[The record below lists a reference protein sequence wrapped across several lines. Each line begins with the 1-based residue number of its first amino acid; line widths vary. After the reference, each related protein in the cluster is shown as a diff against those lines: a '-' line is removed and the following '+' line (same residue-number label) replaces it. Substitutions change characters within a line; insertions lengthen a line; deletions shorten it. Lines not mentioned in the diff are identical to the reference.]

1 MTIQNAK
8 PILKV
13 EHATKSFGGL
23 VANEDISFEAREGE
37 IVGVVGP
44 NGAGKT
50 TALRAV
56 TGLTRVTG
64 GKVIYEGRDVTN
76 KKASQ
81 MPALGMVMV
90 PEGRRL
96 FPKMSV
102 KDNLMMCAF
111 LCRDKKRIEQNLE
124 RVYGIFPRVRERSKQ
139 MAGTLSG
146 GEQQMVA
153 IARGL
158 MSELKL
164 LILDEPSLGL
174 MPMLVEEVLEFVR
187 EINRMGITVI
197 IVEQNVTE
205 TLQMCDYAYV
215 IKNGATVIHGTGA
228 SMLDSEEIRSAYL
241 GL

>member
-1 MTIQNAK
+1 MPAEN
-8 PILKV
+8 ILEV
-13 EHATKSFGGL
+13 SHLQAQYDGLQVLFDVSFQVPRGQ
-23 VANEDISFEAREGE
+23 
-37 IVGVVGP
+37 IVGFVGS

-50 TALRAV
+50 TTLRAV
-56 TGLTRVTG
+56 TGLTRATG
-64 GKVIYEGRDVTN
+64 GSVVYEGREITN
-76 KKASQ
+76 KKACQ
-81 MPALGMVMV
+81 LPALGMVMV

-102 KDNLMMCAF
+102 RDNLMMGAF
-111 LCRDKKRIEQNLE
+111 LCRDKKRIAESLEQ
-124 RVYGIFPRVRERSKQ
+124 VYSIFPQVKERSKQ
-139 MAGTLSG
+139 LAGTLSG

-158 MSELKL
+158 MTRPKL

-174 MPMLVEEVLEFVR
+174 MPKLVEEVFEFVR
-187 EINRMGITVI
+187 EINHMGITII

-215 IKNGATVIHGTGA
+215 IQNGATVIHGTGA
-228 SMLDSEEIRSAYL
+228 SMLDSAEIRSAYL

>member
-1 MTIQNAK
+1 MPAEN
-8 PILKV
+8 ILEGSHLQAQYDGLQV
-13 EHATKSFGGL
+13 LFDVSFQVPRGQ
-23 VANEDISFEAREGE
+23 
-37 IVGVVGP
+37 IVGFVGS

-50 TALRAV
+50 TTLRAV
-56 TGLTRVTG
+56 TGLTRATG
-64 GKVIYEGRDVTN
+64 GSVVYEGCDITN
-76 KKASQ
+76 KKACQ
-81 MPALGMVMV
+81 LPALGMVML

-102 KDNLMMCAF
+102 RDNLMMGAF
-111 LCRDKKRIEQNLE
+111 LCRDKKRIAESLEQ
-124 RVYGIFPRVRERSKQ
+124 VYSIFPRVKERSKQ
-139 MAGTLSG
+139 LAGTLSG

-158 MSELKL
+158 MTGPKL

-174 MPMLVEEVLEFVR
+174 MPKLVEEVFEFVR
-187 EINRMGITVI
+187 EINHMGITII

-215 IKNGATVIHGTGA
+215 IQNGATVIHGTGA
-228 SMLDSEEIRSAYL
+228 SMLDSAEIRSAYL

>member
-1 MTIQNAK
+1 MLEVSHLQAQYDG
-8 PILKV
+8 LQV
-13 EHATKSFGGL
+13 LFDVSFQ
-23 VANEDISFEAREGE
+23 VARGQ
-37 IVGVVGP
+37 IVGFVGS

-96 FPKMSV
+96 FPKMPV
-102 KDNLMMCAF
+102 KDNLMMGAF

-158 MSELKL
+158 MSEPKL

-174 MPMLVEEVLEFVR
+174 MPKLVEEVFEFVR

>member
-1 MTIQNAK
+1 MPAEN
-8 PILKV
+8 ILEV
-13 EHATKSFGGL
+13 SHLQAQYDGLQVLFDVSFQVPRGQ
-23 VANEDISFEAREGE
+23 
-37 IVGVVGP
+37 IVGFVGS

-50 TALRAV
+50 TTLRAV
-56 TGLTRVTG
+56 TGLTRATG
-64 GKVIYEGRDVTN
+64 GSVVYEGRDITN
-76 KKASQ
+76 KKACQ
-81 MPALGMVMV
+81 LPALGMVMV

-102 KDNLMMCAF
+102 RDNLMMGAF
-111 LCRDKKRIEQNLE
+111 LCRDKKRIAESLEQ
-124 RVYGIFPRVRERSKQ
+124 VYSIFPRVKERSKQ
-139 MAGTLSG
+139 LAGTLSG

-158 MSELKL
+158 MTGPKL

-174 MPMLVEEVLEFVR
+174 MPKLVEDVFEFVR
-187 EINRMGITVI
+187 EINHMGITII

-215 IKNGATVIHGTGA
+215 IQNGATVIHGTGA
-228 SMLDSEEIRSAYL
+228 SMLDSAEIRSAYL